1 MVQLMLA
8 QMIDWGTLDL
18 PPGANNLDR
27 DPNREGSR
35 AGEMECDRKLQKLK
49 DVVAEVEMINGAFSE
64 SSDDETQG
72 STFSLKPGAEE
83 ADNALEARDETEDLD
98 DGAGENS
105 RHQGHRVKGARR
117 PTDLAIRD
125 FQSLS
130 EDELLI
136 IEVCDRDV
144 TSTFRIFGIKMKFSD
159 KVQTLRFPDYEPHKH
174 ETKYLKD
181 RWSMEAWD
189 EFLGVVQVK
198 KSGTKGHRGT
208 TSKRISSEAGAYGSG
223 SDPSARESKVLDF
236 VFPWVQMF
244 EDRSKEFYFH
254 RVRDLSKG
262 VLRGIREYLESL
274 EEHTGGRWYIL
285 HWFTISM
292 EDGRAKELHLWRR
305 KCRETLV
312 RNFLILV
319 QRLEKIDKF
328 PKTLWYKPGLWI
340 LPNTIC
346 YWIFEDPSVNFRTV
360 SGVADLRTELLELD
374 EREPARTLWA
384 DAASETAR
392 LEHVSEAFVSKRL
405 LPKIERARNLL
416 PIPGPPSTS
425 KPRTTK
431 ELYQL
436 RLAQDAA
443 SAGSISD

>member
-1 MVQLMLA
+1 KSVKTN
-8 QMIDWGTLDL
+8 IG
-18 PPGANNLDR
+18 
-27 DPNREGSR
+27 R
-35 AGEMECDRKLQKLK
+35 A
-49 DVVAEVEMINGAFSE
+49 
-64 SSDDETQG
+64 
-72 STFSLKPGAEE
+72 
-83 ADNALEARDETEDLD
+83 
-98 DGAGENS
+98 
-105 RHQGHRVKGARR
+105 KGARH

-159 KVQTLRFPDYEPHKH
+159 KIQTLGFPEYEPYKH

-181 RWSMEAWD
+181 RWSMETWD
-189 EFLGVVQVK
+189 EFLGIVRVK
-198 KSGTKGHRGT
+198 NAW
-208 TSKRISSEAGAYGSG
+208 E
-223 SDPSARESKVLDF
+223 PKVLDF
-236 VFPWVQMF
+236 VLPWVQMF
-244 EDRSKEFYFH
+244 ENRSKEFYFRH
-254 RVRDLSKG
+254 VHDLSKG
-262 VLRGIREYLESL
+262 VLRGIKEYLESM
-274 EEHTGGRWYIL
+274 EEHAEGWWYIL

-292 EDGRAKELHLWRR
+292 EDDRAKELHLWCR
-305 KCRETLV
+305 KCQETLV

-328 PKTLWYKPGLWI
+328 PKTIWYEPGLWI

-346 YWIFEDPSVNFRTV
+346 YWIFKDPSVNFRTV
-360 SGVADLRTELLELD
+360 SGVADLRAELLELD

-392 LEHVSEAFVSKRL
+392 LEHVPEAFVSKRL

-443 SAGSISD
+443 SAGSNSD